1 MGYPIV
7 SFHLIPFW
15 PLGVKVWDGPP
26 AHWGAAAEEPAIIA
40 RMQEVYHDYPR
51 ALRLGKRASD
61 RMLNNYTWRQAAE
74 KFIEICRRYA

>member
-1 MGYPIV
+1 
-7 SFHLIPFW
+7 
-15 PLGVKVWDGPP
+15 
-26 AHWGAAAEEPAIIA
+26 
-40 RMQEVYHDYPR
+40 MQEVYHDYPR